1 MDGQAAALGNGN
13 GLQAIVVPDIL
24 GRMWEKMVTIGTLA
38 AATVL
43 FRAALGDI
51 LRAGGEPFLDRL
63 LEGNAAI
70 AAANGHPLREAYRPE
85 MRKLFGDRDSP
96 ITASLMKDL
105 EAGGRN
111 EADHIL
117 GWLAEAGERAGV
129 DTTLQRAAWVH
140 AKAQAERRTREAR
153 AAN

>member
-1 MDGQAAALGNGN
+1 
-13 GLQAIVVPDIL
+13 
-24 GRMWEKMVTIGTLA
+24 
-38 AATVL
+38 
-43 FRAALGDI
+43 
-51 LRAGGEPFLDRL
+51 
-63 LEGNAAI
+63 
-70 AAANGHPLREAYRPE
+70 

-96 ITASLMKDL
+96 ITASLMKDV

-153 AAN
+153 VVN